1 MKNEKNKIKLF
12 ADGPNLKEITQDFGI
27 NIDGYT
33 FNPSLFKKNGAV
45 DYLKYSEE
53 ILKLCSDK
61 SVSLEVFADDEK
73 AMINQGE
80 TLSKLGNNVFVK
92 IPISYTNGSSTIK
105 VIQNL
110 LNKNIKLNITAIFLL
125 DQIKDII
132 DVVKDFKHYTFN
144 FSGRIFDCGIDAK
157 KEMTVMNKFIK
168 DNSKCQSLWA
178 STRMAYDYITAQEV
192 KTDIITMQTS
202 HIKKLN
208 MFGTNPKE
216 YSLKTVKQFYEDA
229 KSSGFRI

>member
-1 MKNEKNKIKLF
+1 MVV
-12 ADGPNLKEITQDFGI
+12 

-132 DVVKDFKHYTFN
+132 DVVKDSNTILSI

-157 KEMTVMNKFIK
+157 KEMTVMNKFI
-168 DNSKCQSLWA
+168 
-178 STRMAYDYITAQEV
+178 RITVNAKVFGLVQEWHM
-192 KTDIITMQTS
+192 IT
-202 HIKKLN
+202 
-208 MFGTNPKE
+208 
-216 YSLKTVKQFYEDA
+216 
-229 KSSGFRI
+229 